1 MGENINYGL
10 EGSSE
15 GCQRCGLCGKFGT
28 HKSMITET
36 KEIRTKDNKTIK
48 LKQKLNCK
56 NYGIYAAQCQ
66 ICLEIYVGQTIN
78 PFHERW
84 NGHRQDWNNI
94 IKNGQ
99 FDENLDIK
107 EQEKKSLII
116 HYAKFHRNELI
127 IKKLKLPEA
136 YKVTFL
142 EQSHK
147 TKLDISENFWI
158 TKLKAKINISR
169 TVLPFYK

>member
-1 MGENINYGL
+1 MNV
-10 EGSSE
+10 
-15 GCQRCGLCGKFGT
+15 QKFSPIPV
-28 HKSMITET
+28 K
-36 KEIRTKDNKTIK
+36 K
-48 LKQKLNCK
+48 LLNVLLISI
-56 NYGIYAAQCQ
+56 G
-66 ICLEIYVGQTIN
+66 
-78 PFHERW
+78 
-84 NGHRQDWNNI
+84 NNI
-94 IKNGQ
+94 
-99 FDENLDIK
+99 D
-107 EQEKKSLII
+107 
-116 HYAKFHRNELI
+116 HRNELI